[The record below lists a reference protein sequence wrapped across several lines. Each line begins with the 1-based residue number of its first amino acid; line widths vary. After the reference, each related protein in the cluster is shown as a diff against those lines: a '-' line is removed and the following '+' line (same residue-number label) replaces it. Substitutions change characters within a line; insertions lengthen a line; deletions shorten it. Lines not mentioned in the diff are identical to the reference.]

1 MGATQYEAAK
11 VSVLPRELWPS
22 AAYGGILQ
30 LIGRAGRAI
39 ARADLPDAHNA
50 LIQAQQIVVAL
61 RASLQ
66 PAGGEMSTRLAD
78 LYGYML
84 AELVQANIAK
94 DRDRLDRLVQVVGP
108 LRDAW
113 EAAGRQVL
121 QGLPQAGER

>member
-1 MGATQYEAAK
+1 MGATRYQTAK

-39 ARADLPDAHNA
+39 ARADCQGAHNA

-66 PAGGEMSTRLAD
+66 PAGGEISHHLAD
-78 LYGYML
+78 LYDYML
-84 AELVQANIAK
+84 AELVQANLGK
-94 DRDRLDRLVQVVGP
+94 DKDRLDRLVQVVAP

-121 QGLPQAGER
+121 QGVPQAGER